1 MKQHIAIL
9 FLTLV
14 ACVRGLASPPDT
26 LRSYSFF
33 YDQSGNRILRESEI
47 VQLKFGGT
55 LTSDPKDFKE
65 QALTKEISGHTI
77 KIFPNPTKGIVR
89 ISMSEVETE
98 TTRVIIFNT
107 GGQVIAETQLE
118 GSEGEINLS
127 GYSPGVYFMRIIFD
141 GTSAEWKILK
151 E

>member
-1 MKQHIAIL
+1 MKRHIAIF
-9 FLTLV
+9 FLTV
-14 ACVRGLASPPDT
+14 FACVRGLASPPDT

-47 VQLKFGGT
+47 VQLKSGGT
-55 LTSDPKDFKE
+55 LTSDLKDFKE
-65 QALTKEISGHTI
+65 QVLSKEISGHTI

-89 ISMSEVETE
+89 ISMSEVGTE
-98 TTRVIIFNT
+98 ATRVIIFNT
-107 GGQVIAETQLE
+107 GGQVMAETQIE

-127 GYSPGVYFMRIIFD
+127 GYSPGLYFMRIIFD
-141 GTSAEWKILK
+141 GTSSEWKILK

>member
-47 VQLKFGGT
+47 VQLKSGGT

-65 QALTKEISGHTI
+65 QVLSKEISGHTI